1 MTRLILDKTINKLSI
16 TLFFLTIWLPLLG
29 SFLQWN
35 TSSDLI
41 IAIGESRS
49 AATFPKF
56 QWELKYLEEFPNA
69 FEAYYNDFFGFREGL
84 ISWNNFIRAR
94 VFGSSPSSLVILGK
108 YPWLFFKGEEVYYRA
123 PLYKLEELERFKH
136 ILEERRNWLRSQ
148 GIQYIFA
155 IAPNKPTIYPE
166 YLPDSVT
173 YNPPYSRLDQITD
186 YLKQHSD
193 LEIVD
198 LRKELQNV
206 KTSYRVYEKT
216 DTHWNDVGAYFAYR
230 AFINRVKQ
238 WFPSV
243 GEPLGLSDFKLTSTL
258 EPGGDLARMLKLQST
273 YQEDVLRLVP
283 NSPRKASALSFM
295 KDYSTLPQKTIIHGS
310 NSSSFFRVPPLVAE
324 VQDNRLPRVLMLGD
338 SFAGKGLIY
347 FMIEHFRQ
355 TIFVGQNV
363 FDVELIQ
370 KEHPDVVI
378 QEVVERGLAAEFSAP
393 DGFLSN
399 SAPLKIKASSDRS
412 VQLKHP

>member
-1 MTRLILDKTINKLSI
+1 MLRKTLNRFWI
-16 TLFFLTIWLPLLG
+16 TLFFLTIWLPLAG
-29 SFLQWN
+29 SFFKWN

-41 IAIGESRS
+41 IAIGEGRR
-49 AATFPKF
+49 AATFPQF
-56 QWELKYLEEFPNA
+56 QWNLKYLEEFPKT

-94 VFGSSPSSLVILGK
+94 FFSSSPSSLVILGK

-123 PLYKLEELERFKH
+123 LLYKPEELERFKR
-136 ILEERRNWLRSQ
+136 ILEERRNWLRAQ

-173 YNPPYSRLDQITD
+173 YTPPYSRLDQITD

-198 LRKELQNV
+198 LKKELQNA

-230 AFINRVKQ
+230 AIVNRVRKS
-238 WFPSV
+238 FPSV
-243 GEPLGLSDFKLTSTL
+243 EKPLELSDFKLTSTL
-258 EPGGDLARMLKLQST
+258 EPGGDLARMLKLQSA
-273 YQEDVLRLVP
+273 YPEEVLRLVP
-283 NSPRKASALSFM
+283 NFPRKGSELSFM
-295 KDYSTLPQKTIIHGS
+295 KGYSTLPQKVVGHGS
-310 NSSSFFRVPPLVAE
+310 NFPPFFRVPPLVAE
-324 VQDNRLPRVLMLGD
+324 VKDNQLPRLLMLGD

-347 FMIEHFRQ
+347 FVIEHFRQ

-370 KEHPDVVI
+370 KEHPDIVI
-378 QEVVERGLAAEFSAP
+378 QEVVERGLAADFSAP
-393 DGFLSN
+393 GSFFNN
-399 SAPLKIKASSDRS
+399 SAPFKTNASSDRS